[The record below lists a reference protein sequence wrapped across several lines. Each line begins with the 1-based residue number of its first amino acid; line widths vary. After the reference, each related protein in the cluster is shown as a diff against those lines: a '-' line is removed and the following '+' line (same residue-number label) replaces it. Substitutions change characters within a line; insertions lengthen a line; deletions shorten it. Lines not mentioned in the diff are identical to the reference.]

1 MQDDQDGVE
10 FIFWVLVIGCDEILQ
25 VVDTFMQGYWLVRV
39 SLPLHHFPYVERIFE
54 LFEARIRLVTCHA
67 LDRRL
72 WCKHRPVSPGGAFI
86 SASRM
91 TCSFLLLFAC
101 SVHVSLVLSCSKRK
115 DVNIEMSFCFCSVMY
130 CQDSCMPLLC
140 FGDNARMVQFDPTWK
155 ELVKRLK
162 EVCAGQKDLL
172 QRHTSI

>member
-1 MQDDQDGVE
+1 M
-10 FIFWVLVIGCDEILQ
+10 
-25 VVDTFMQGYWLVRV
+25 
-39 SLPLHHFPYVERIFE
+39 
-54 LFEARIRLVTCHA
+54 
-67 LDRRL
+67 
-72 WCKHRPVSPGGAFI
+72 SPGGAFI

-91 TCSFLLLFAC
+91 TCSFLLISAC
-101 SVHVSLVLSCSKRK
+101 SVHVSLALSCSKRK
-115 DVNIEMSFCFCSVMY
+115 NVKCIEMPFCFCSVMY

-172 QRHTSI
+172 QRHRISRRILCSLMLSRKTYPECCGMYGANSSHQVVRIQSTGFWLMTL